1 MKKKLILGI
10 VLFMTTVLV
19 IGCSKNTEKDSTKK
33 ETGKEKYVIGIDDSF
48 PPMGFR
54 DENKNVVGFDIDLA
68 KAVGK
73 DMGVEFEFKPI
84 DWSGKTLSLKSKEID
99 LIWNGFTITEER
111 KKEVA
116 FTKAYLANKQILIV
130 NTNSKLTS
138 KDDFKDKILGLQ
150 LGSSS
155 SDALDKHEDF
165 KKSLKEVK
173 EYSNNTEA
181 LLDLKTERVDGVLVD
196 EVVGRYYMSKEK
208 GKFKILDGDLGKE
221 EYGVG
226 VRKEDKELLKKL
238 NESLVNVSKSDE
250 GKKISEKWFGENI
263 LILK

>member
-1 MKKKLILGI
+1 MKKKFVLGI
-10 VLFMTTVLV
+10 VLLITTVLIV
-19 IGCSKNTEKDSTKK
+19 GCSKDTEKESGKKDSL
-33 ETGKEKYVIGIDDSF
+33 KEKYVIGIDDSF

-54 DENKNVVGFDIDLA
+54 DENEKIVGFDIDLA
-68 KAVGK
+68 KAVGE
-73 DMGVEFEFKPI
+73 DMGVGFEFKPI

-116 FTKAYLANKQILIV
+116 FTKPYLANKQILIV
-130 NTNSKLTS
+130 NKDSKLKS

-165 KKSLKEVK
+165 KSSLKEIK

-181 LLDLKTERVDGVLVD
+181 LMDLKTKRVDGVLVD

-208 GKFKILDGDLGKE
+208 DKFKILDGDLGKE

-238 NESLVNVSKSDE
+238 NESLVNVSKSNKGIE
-250 GKKISEKWFGENI
+250 ISKKWFGEDI